1 MESIKFFL
9 VAITV
14 RYWQKSVMKL
24 LYNLNFI
31 HSVIV
36 NFIYIF
42 YSTENA
48 FRSGLDILVG
58 TPGRIFDHIEKGNLD
73 LSQLKWVLC
82 CSLLLKNHSFHIIL
96 KPKQPNLHNN
106 DSSNN
111 DEWWQIESLY
121 RVFSQDQKHALLS
134 PRVLF
139 QDCSYS
145 FWIKIKILQPFKFT
159 VVARN

>member
-73 LSQLKWVLC
+73 LSQLKCVLC
-82 CSLLLKNHSFHIIL
+82 RSLLLKNHSFSH
-96 KPKQPNLHNN
+96 
-106 DSSNN
+106 DSKAKTTKST
-111 DEWWQIESLY
+111 Q
-121 RVFSQDQKHALLS
+121 Q
-134 PRVLF
+134 
-139 QDCSYS
+139 
-145 FWIKIKILQPFKFT
+145 
-159 VVARN
+159 